1 MNITKEN
8 LKLIEFLHN
17 TVTEFNLT
25 KATHYE
31 NCIFTVEPRIFTE
44 DDEVLMGY
52 NLYYGCDFLQ
62 YRVYVGFKFLTWM
75 MENDRFFDFL
85 IGHAEKYAYD
95 YYTRVGY

>member
-8 LKLIEFLHN
+8 LKVIEFLHN

-25 KATHYE
+25 KSTHYE

-44 DDEVLMGY
+44 DDEVLVGY
-52 NLYYGCDFLQ
+52 NLYYGCEFLQ
-62 YRVYVGFKFLTWM
+62 YRAYVGFKFLTWM
-75 MENDRFFDFL
+75 MEKGNFSNFL
-85 IGHAEKYAYD
+85 TSHAEKYAYD